1 MTGAASDYSQASI
14 IAQRAQTATYGPL
27 STLGHPNPQTD
38 ANHAHGPAHAAYGGR
53 SARDGRH
60 DPDPEPDGMVG
71 HRTSSCGEGSGS
83 QEIWHPGVSVQT
95 NLTRHNPFFC
105 RLQKGDDSV
114 ENAAHDPAFFI
125 ASSIAA
131 STRQAY
137 LSDLARFHAWG
148 GSLPAS
154 PETVAAYLASHASTL
169 APASLARHLATLSKV
184 HEANAW
190 PNPCR
195 GEMVRA
201 VMRGIRRVRGTAQDQ
216 ARPLLREELFLM
228 LDAMGR
234 DPRALRDRALL
245 LIGWAGGF
253 RCSELFA
260 LDLADV
266 EPVREGLV
274 LHIRRAK
281 TDQTGAGRKV
291 GIPMGRTRHCPVSA
305 FEAWQTQLAAQGGP
319 LFRPIDRN
327 GYVRPTRLTGDS
339 VSAILRARL
348 ADAGIASDGFSGH
361 SLRAGLATS
370 AAKAGVPSHKIR
382 AQTGHASDA
391 MLGRYI
397 RDAEMFEGNAAGAL
411 L

>member
-1 MTGAASDYSQASI
+1 
-14 IAQRAQTATYGPL
+14 
-27 STLGHPNPQTD
+27 
-38 ANHAHGPAHAAYGGR
+38 
-53 SARDGRH
+53 
-60 DPDPEPDGMVG
+60 
-71 HRTSSCGEGSGS
+71 
-83 QEIWHPGVSVQT
+83 
-95 NLTRHNPFFC
+95 
-105 RLQKGDDSV
+105 
-114 ENAAHDPAFFI
+114 
-125 ASSIAA
+125 
-131 STRQAY
+131 
-137 LSDLARFHAWG
+137 
-148 GSLPAS
+148 
-154 PETVAAYLASHASTL
+154 
-169 APASLARHLATLSKV
+169 
-184 HEANAW
+184 
-190 PNPCR
+190 
-195 GEMVRA
+195 
-201 VMRGIRRVRGTAQDQ
+201 MRGIRRVKGTAQNQ

-253 RCSELFA
+253 RCSELVA
-260 LDLADV
+260 LDLANV

-291 GIPMGRTRHCPVSA
+291 GIPMGRTRHCPVAA
-305 FEAWQTQLAAQGGP
+305 FEAWQAKLVEQRGP

-327 GYVRPTRLTGDS
+327 GYVRPPRLTGDS
-339 VSAILRARL
+339 VSTILRARL
-348 ADAGIASDGFSGH
+348 ADAAIASDGFSGH

-370 AAKAGVPSHKIR
+370 ATKAGVPSHKIR